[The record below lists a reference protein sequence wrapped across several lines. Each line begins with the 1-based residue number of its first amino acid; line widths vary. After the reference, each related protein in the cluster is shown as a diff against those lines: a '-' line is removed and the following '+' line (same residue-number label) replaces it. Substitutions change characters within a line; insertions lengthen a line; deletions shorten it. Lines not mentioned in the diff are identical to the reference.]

1 MKKRII
7 LPNNSSRN
15 LRRKVKVSP
24 DSGWK
29 TDRSKCHA
37 CLFIPRVSLTASKS
51 SRRSFTL
58 RGAPWIN
65 ATRQLG
71 QQLQPRYQTL
81 LLLLLLLFSSLLF
94 PLLVEPPSMK
104 VAACTDFIYEF
115 VCGRARPS
123 LHKWG
128 MGPSW
133 KRASGRLRAWGLRR
147 GRPLSREGIGPITG
161 GEGSKPRIVLYLP

>member
-1 MKKRII
+1 
-7 LPNNSSRN
+7 
-15 LRRKVKVSP
+15 
-24 DSGWK
+24 
-29 TDRSKCHA
+29 
-37 CLFIPRVSLTASKS
+37 
-51 SRRSFTL
+51 
-58 RGAPWIN
+58 
-65 ATRQLG
+65 
-71 QQLQPRYQTL
+71 
-81 LLLLLLLFSSLLF
+81 
-94 PLLVEPPSMK
+94 MK

-128 MGPSW
+128 MGSSW